1 MALGTGRG
9 TGSLAIRLTLD
20 EHGNIQEPTCPEP
33 SVKEPD
39 SNGALEVEQQVQ
51 DHSTFTFKSHK
62 HLN

>member
-9 TGSLAIRLTLD
+9 AGSLAIRLTLE

-39 SNGALEVEQQVQ
+39 SKGALEVEQ
-51 DHSTFTFKSHK
+51 
-62 HLN
+62 

>member
-9 TGSLAIRLTLD
+9 TGSLAIRLTLE

-39 SNGALEVEQQVQ
+39 SNGALEVEQ
-51 DHSTFTFKSHK
+51 
-62 HLN
+62 